1 MEMGYPNGRRTI
13 FRTKTAEIDTT
24 SAPRDALPDGA
35 VVLVT
40 GGARGITAEVL
51 HPLARPGATLVLAG
65 RTPLPGPE
73 DAALAALKTDAALR
87 SHLIAQARISGETPR
102 PRDIE
107 QQVQAILRSREI
119 STNIAA
125 LRSAG
130 AEVVYRVVDV
140 RDPAAV
146 ATLVASIYAR
156 HGRIDGVIHGA
167 GLIEDK
173 RIVDKDADSWLRVVE
188 TKALSAYTIARA
200 LKPEGLRFFVLFG
213 SVAGR
218 YGNSG
223 QADYGAGNELLNRFA
238 WQLQALWPHTVKIA
252 VLNWGPWAGTR
263 HGSGMV
269 SDETKRKFAARGVDL
284 VEPNGGAIACYEE
297 ILYGPIGDVEIV
309 IGEGSWERREVDQSA
324 IRGWTTAEAPP
335 PQSAPQAGGEVRV

>member
-1 MEMGYPNGRRTI
+1 MI
-13 FRTKTAEIDTT
+13 
-24 SAPRDALPDGA
+24 
-35 VVLVT
+35 LVT

-51 HPLARPGATLVLAG
+51 HPLARPGVTLVLAG

-73 DAALAALKTDAALR
+73 DATLIELKTEAALR
-87 SHLIAQARISGETPR
+87 THLIAKARAAGEKPR

-107 QQVQAILRSREI
+107 RNLQAILHNREI
-119 STNIAA
+119 SANIAA
-125 LRSAG
+125 LCATG
-130 AEVVYRVVDV
+130 AEVLYRPVDV
-140 RDPAAV
+140 RDPAAT
-146 ATLVASIYAR
+146 ATLIASIYAR
-156 HGRIDGVIHGA
+156 YGRIDGVIHGA

-188 TKALSAYTIARA
+188 TKSLSAYSIARA
-200 LKPEGLRFFVLFG
+200 LKPESLRFFVLFG

-223 QADYGAGNELLNRFA
+223 QADYGTANELVNRFA
-238 WQLQALWPHTVKIA
+238 WQLRSLWPQTVKIA

-263 HGSGMV
+263 YGSGMV

-284 VEPNGGAIACYEE
+284 VEPTGGALVCREE
-297 ILYGPIGDVEIV
+297 ILYGPINDVEIV

-324 IRGWTTAEAPP
+324 VRAWNVAEAAPP
-335 PQSAPQAGGEVRV
+335 PSAPPPAGGEIRV

>member
-1 MEMGYPNGRRTI
+1 MPAG
-13 FRTKTAEIDTT
+13 
-24 SAPRDALPDGA
+24 
-35 VVLVT
+35 
-40 GGARGITAEVL
+40 
-51 HPLARPGATLVLAG
+51 HPSPA
-65 RTPLPGPE
+65 PE
-73 DAALAALKTDAALR
+73 DAGVAELKTDAALR
-87 SHLIAQARISGETPR
+87 THLIAQARTAGQMPR
-102 PRDIE
+102 PREIE
-107 QQVQAILRSREI
+107 QQVQAILRNREI
-119 STNIAA
+119 SANIAS
-125 LRSAG
+125 LRATG
-130 AEVVYRVVDV
+130 AEVLYRVTDV
-140 RDPAAV
+140 RDPPAA

-173 RIVDKDADSWLRVVE
+173 RIVDKEADSWLRVVE

-223 QADYGAGNELLNRFA
+223 QADYGAANELLNRFA
-238 WQLQALWPHTVKIA
+238 WQLRALWPQTVKIA

-284 VEPNGGAIACYEE
+284 VDPEGGALACRNE
-297 ILYGPIGDVEIV
+297 ILYGPIEDVEIV
-309 IGEGSWERREVDQSA
+309 FGEGSWEQREVVQSELRTWETETPKPHPSA
-324 IRGWTTAEAPP
+324 ALRTDSEIR
-335 PQSAPQAGGEVRV
+335 V